1 MKRRTKFKLAL
12 LGATALTLVACG
24 ETEEDVLAY
33 DSVDACVK
41 AGQQDEAV
49 CRTEFANAQK
59 LHNEVAP
66 RYDSAG
72 QCYSDFGYNRCQQY
86 RPSHGGSVWLPFMLG
101 YMLAPRGGRG
111 FISSQPL
118 YRPSSNP
125 NRYYTAANGQVGAVS
140 RDGRTRVAQS
150 QVKRPPVRTR
160 TVSRGGF
167 GARATR
173 GRSAGS

>member
-1 MKRRTKFKLAL
+1 MKRKNIFKFAL

-24 ETEEDVLAY
+24 EPDEEILAY
-33 DSVDACVK
+33 DSVKSCVK

-49 CRTEFANAQK
+49 CKAEFAKAEK

-66 RYDSAG
+66 RYDRARD
-72 QCYSDFGYNRCQQY
+72 CNSDFGYNRCYQY
-86 RPSHGGSVWLPFMLG
+86 RPAGGSSIWLPFMMG
-101 YMLAPRGGRG
+101 YMLAPRGGRA
-111 FISSQPL
+111 FVSSQPL

-125 NRYYTAANGQVGAVS
+125 NRFYTAANGQVGAVS
-140 RDGRTRVAQS
+140 ANGRTQVAKAQTR
-150 QVKRPPVRTR
+150 RPAVRTR

-173 GRSAGS
+173 GRGAGG